1 MTTDSTNN
9 PAPSDASLSRMT
21 ENLKKVEALTE
32 RLTSVMSNRQTHQQA
47 LDGPNQ
53 ELFTKAA
60 GAYMTEAIN
69 NPAKLMEH
77 QMGYW
82 TKTVTHFM
90 EAQQALAQGTLSAPP
105 DRTPTDRRFTNPLWE
120 THPYFNYV
128 KQQYLINAEAL
139 SQAVDDVED
148 MSPREKQRLAY
159 FSQQIIDMLSPTNF
173 LATNPDALER
183 AVETEGESLIKG
195 LENLISDLEAND
207 GELIVR
213 LADEKAFELGRNVA
227 TTPGKVVFRNKMF
240 ELIQYTPTT
249 EKVHATPVIVFPP
262 WINKFYILD
271 LKAQNSFVKWVV
283 DQGYTLFMVSWVN
296 PDAAYRDIGLEDYV
310 EDGYLAAFREV
321 KEITGQAQV
330 NAVGYCIAGTTLSL
344 TMSLL
349 KQRGDKTVKSA
360 TFFTALTD
368 FSDQGE
374 FRPFLTDD
382 FIDGIE
388 AETEDKGVLPSIVMQ
403 RTFSFLRSNDL
414 VYGPAVKSYMM
425 GETPPAFDLL
435 YWNGDGANL
444 PAKMAM
450 QYLRGLCQRNE
461 LAEGGFD
468 LMGHHLELGDI
479 EVPLCA
485 IACET
490 DHIAPWKDS
499 YRGVQMMGSKDK
511 TFIMTQSGHIA
522 GIVNPPSKKKYGH
535 YTNPDVALT
544 HEDWREGAKFNEGS
558 WWPSWEKWL
567 KKRSGKQIDARIPG
581 ADGRKIISDAPGEYV
596 TKKAKL

>member
-1 MTTDSTNN
+1 MTTDSTENR
-9 PAPSDASLSRMT
+9 PDTEASLSRMSG
-21 ENLKKVEALTE
+21 NMKKVEALTE
-32 RLTSVMSNRQTHQQA
+32 RLSKVMANRQTHQQS

-60 GAYMTEAIN
+60 EAYMSEAMN

-77 QMGYW
+77 QMGFW

-90 EAQQALAQGTLSAPP
+90 EAQQALSKGTLSAPE
-105 DRTPTDRRFTNPLWE
+105 DKTPTDRRFSNPLWE
-120 THPYFNYV
+120 THPYFNFI
-128 KQQYLINAEAL
+128 KQQYQINAEAL
-139 SQAVDDVED
+139 AQAVEDVSD
-148 MSPREKQRLAY
+148 MDPSEKQRLQF

-195 LENLISDLEAND
+195 LENLISDLEANN
-207 GELIVR
+207 GELVVK
-213 LADEKAFELGRNVA
+213 LADENAFELGRNIA

-249 EKVHATPVIVFPP
+249 DKVHATPIVVFPP

-271 LKAQNSFVKWVV
+271 LKEQNSLVKWVV

-296 PDAAYRDIGLEDYV
+296 PDGAYRDVGLEDYI
-310 EDGYLAAFREV
+310 EDGYLAAFREI
-321 KEITGQAQV
+321 KEITGEKQL

-344 TMSLL
+344 TLSLL
-349 KQRGDKTVKSA
+349 KQRGDTSVKSA

-382 FIDGIE
+382 FIDGIQ
-388 AETEDKGVLPSIVMQ
+388 AETEDKGVLPSVVMA

-461 LAEGGFD
+461 LADGGFD
-468 LMGHHLELGDI
+468 LLGHHLELGDI
-479 EVPLCA
+479 DVPICA

-499 YRGVQMMGSKDK
+499 YRGIQKFGSKDK

-535 YTNPDVALT
+535 YTNDDMGQD
-544 HEDWREGAKFNEGS
+544 HIGWQDGAAFHEGS
-558 WWPSWEKWL
+558 WWPRWESWL
-567 KKRSGKQIDARIPG
+567 KKRSGKQVDSRIPG
-581 ADGRKIISDAPGEYV
+581 ANGRKILSDAPGAYV
-596 TKKAKL
+596 AKKARL

>member
-1 MTTDSTNN
+1 MTTDTTEET
-9 PAPSDASLSRMT
+9 AHTAASLSRMT
-21 ENLKKVEALTE
+21 ENLQKVDALTQ
-32 RLTSVMSNRQTHQQA
+32 RLSAVMSNRQTHQQA

-53 ELFTKAA
+53 ELFAKAA
-60 GAYMTEAIN
+60 NAYMAEAIN
-69 NPAKLMEH
+69 NPAKLMEQ

-90 EAQQALAQGTLSAPP
+90 EAQQALAKGTFEAPQ
-105 DRTPTDRRFTNPLWE
+105 DRTPADRRFTNPLWE

-139 SQAVDDVED
+139 EQAVEAVED
-148 MSPREKQRLAY
+148 MAPREKQRLAY
-159 FSQQIIDMLSPTNF
+159 FSRQIIDLLSPTNF

-195 LENLISDLEAND
+195 LENLISDLEANN

-213 LADEKAFELGRNVA
+213 LADEDAFELGQNIA

-249 EKVHATPVIVFPP
+249 DKVHATPVVVFPP
-262 WINKFYILD
+262 WINKYYILD

-296 PDAAYRDIGLEDYV
+296 PDGAYRDVGMEDYIT
-310 EDGYLAAFREV
+310 EGYLTAFDEV
-321 KEITGQAQV
+321 KDITGEDQL

-344 TMSLL
+344 TLSLL
-349 KQRGDKTVKSA
+349 KQQGDTSVKSA

-388 AETEDKGVLPSIVMQ
+388 AETRDKGVLPSVIMA

-461 LAEGGFD
+461 LADGGFD
-468 LMGHHLELGDI
+468 LMGHHLVLD
-479 EVPLCA
+479 EVDVPICA

-499 YRGVQMMGSKDK
+499 YRGIQKMGSKNK

-535 YTNPDVALT
+535 YTNEDLALD
-544 HEDWREGAKFNEGS
+544 HAGWLEGADFHEGS
-558 WWPSWEKWL
+558 WWPRWEKWL
-567 KKRSGKQIDARIPG
+567 KKRSGKKVAARIPG
-581 ADGRKIISDAPGEYV
+581 AKGRKIISDAPGEYV
-596 TKKAKL
+596 TKKARL

>member
-1 MTTDSTNN
+1 MTTKTKGPDATT
-9 PAPSDASLSRMT
+9 DASMNRMA

-32 RLTSVMSNRQTHQQA
+32 RLGKVMATRQTHQQA

-53 ELFTKAA
+53 ELFAKAA
-60 GAYMTEAIN
+60 QSYMSEAIN

-82 TKTVTHFM
+82 TKTLTHFV
-90 EAQQALAQGTLSAPP
+90 EAQQALTTGPMQAPA
-105 DRTPTDRRFTNPLWE
+105 DRTEKDRRFTNPLWE
-120 THPYFNYV
+120 TNPYFNFV
-128 KQQYLINAEAL
+128 KQQYLINSEML
-139 SQAVDDVED
+139 NQAVDDMAD
-148 MSPREKQRLAY
+148 MEPREKQRLAY
-159 FSQQIIDMLSPTNF
+159 FSRQIIDLMSPTNF
-173 LATNPDALER
+173 LATNPDALEK
-183 AVETEGESLIKG
+183 AVETEGESLVRG
-195 LENLISDLEAND
+195 LENLISDLEANN

-213 LADEKAFELGRNVA
+213 LADESAFELGRNIA
-227 TTPGKVVFRNKMF
+227 TTPGKVVFRNRMF

-249 EKVHATPVIVFPP
+249 EKVHKTPLLVFPP
-262 WINKFYILD
+262 WINKYYILD

-296 PDAAYRDIGLEDYV
+296 PDASYADVGMEDYV
-310 EDGYLAAFREV
+310 EDGYLAAINEV
-321 KEITGQAQV
+321 KAITGEKQV

-344 TMSLL
+344 TLSLL
-349 KQRGDKTVKSA
+349 KQKGDKSVKSA

-374 FRPFLTDD
+374 FQPFLTDD

-388 AETEDKGVLPSIVMQ
+388 AETADKGMLPSIIMA

-450 QYLRGLCQRNE
+450 QYLRGLCQANK
-461 LAEGGFD
+461 LADGGYD
-468 LMGHHLELGDI
+468 LLGAHLVLDEVD
-479 EVPLCA
+479 VPLCA

-499 YRGVQMMGSKDK
+499 FRGIQQMGSKDK

-522 GIVNPPSKKKYGH
+522 GIVNPPSKGKYGH
-535 YTNPDVALT
+535 YTN
-544 HEDWREGAKFNEGS
+544 EDLSLDHAAWLEGADFTEGS
-558 WWPSWEKWL
+558 WWPRWEKWL
-567 KKRSGKQIDARIPG
+567 TKRSGKMILARTPG
-581 ADGRKIISDAPGEYV
+581 EDGHQIISDAPGSYV
-596 TKKAKL
+596 AKKANG